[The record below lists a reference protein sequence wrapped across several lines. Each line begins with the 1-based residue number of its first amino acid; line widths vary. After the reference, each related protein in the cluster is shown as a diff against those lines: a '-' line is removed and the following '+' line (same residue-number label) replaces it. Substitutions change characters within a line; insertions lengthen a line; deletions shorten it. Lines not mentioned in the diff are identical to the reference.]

1 MSQICINVPTFRTNH
16 TIGLEVTLDGK
27 KHVMNYR
34 VEAIEWPEHLSPEER
49 IEVLRTYIRNYEE
62 GWELVNIGP
71 AGDGVIPMTF
81 RERSDLIRQPL
92 DEMVERL

>member
-1 MSQICINVPTFRTNH
+1 MSQICINVPTFRNNH
-16 TIGLEVTLDGK
+16 TIGVEVTLDGK

-34 VEAIEWPEHLSPEER
+34 VEAITWPMNLSAEDR
-49 IEVLRTYIRNYEE
+49 IEVLRTYIRDYEE

-81 RERSDLIRQPL
+81 RERTDLVRQSL
-92 DEMVERL
+92 GEMMKQL

>member
-34 VEAIEWPEHLSPEER
+34 VEAIEWPEHCTPEER
-49 IEVLRTYIRNYEE
+49 IELLRAYIRGYDD

-81 RERSDLIRQPL
+81 RERTDLVQQSYG
-92 DEMVERL
+92 EMMKEL